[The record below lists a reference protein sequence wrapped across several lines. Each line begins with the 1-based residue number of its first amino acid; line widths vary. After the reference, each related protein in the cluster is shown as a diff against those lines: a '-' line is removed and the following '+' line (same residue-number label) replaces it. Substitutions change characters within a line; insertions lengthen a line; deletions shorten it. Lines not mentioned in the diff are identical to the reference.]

1 MNGVR
6 RKSRARV
13 LDSVNIGQFE
23 PVTFIQREWAALISV
38 AVLKT
43 DCAVHE
49 DRYST
54 GFSGCVFLEKE

>member
-1 MNGVR
+1 MR
-6 RKSRARV
+6 RKSRERV
-13 LDSVNIGQFE
+13 LDGVNVGQFE
-23 PVTFIQREWAALISV
+23 PVAFIRRQWPALISV

-43 DCAVHE
+43 DCSVHE

>member
-6 RKSRARV
+6 RKSRASV
-13 LDSVNIGQFE
+13 FDTVNIGQFE
-23 PVTFIQREWAALISV
+23 PVAFIRPEWVALISV

-43 DCAVHE
+43 DCSVHE

-54 GFSGCVFLEKE
+54 GFSGCVFLEEE